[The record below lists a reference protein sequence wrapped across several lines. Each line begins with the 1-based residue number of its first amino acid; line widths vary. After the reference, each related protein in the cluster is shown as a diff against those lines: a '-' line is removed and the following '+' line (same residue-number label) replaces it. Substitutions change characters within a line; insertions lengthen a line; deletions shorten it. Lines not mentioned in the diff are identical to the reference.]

1 MIDGVS
7 AYKWGLR
14 ARVFPVYCL
23 STPSSRCVLLWSG
36 IESTNARRPVPILLK
51 WNGLDLAEFHDQTG
65 VISLDVRL
73 LFPVE

>member
-1 MIDGVS
+1 VLGSFQSHCVS
-7 AYKWGLR
+7 
-14 ARVFPVYCL
+14 
-23 STPSSRCVLLWSG
+23 TSSGRCVLPWSG